1 MCPGLLLDPDRGTP
15 QNRGMA
21 RLFLLLVS
29 LAAATA
35 LAQAPARVALVVGN
49 AGYKDAPLANP
60 LNDARDMGKVLE
72 AAGFTVIRRE
82 NASLKELHLALRE
95 FGDKLGRNSTG
106 LFYFAGHGVQVRGR
120 NYLLPVDADIARED
134 EVAFNALDLAAVLE
148 KMESARSHTNIVI
161 LDACRNNPYPNRF
174 KLSVPGLAQVD
185 APAGS
190 IIAYATAPGS
200 TAADGAGKNG
210 LYTQYLVDQIARPG
224 LQIEE
229 VFKAVRAGVRR
240 DSQGKQVP
248 WESTSLETEFT
259 FKPAVVVATA
269 APAARPEASKASPP
283 RNVQV
288 AAGAPPHYV
297 VGDTWTYRVKNLLD
311 QGERLATWRITAIK
325 GDRVHYGAESESD
338 LLGNLIRF
346 KRGDV
351 RYRYEPAQMTY
362 MFPLSPGANWK
373 ASVVEH
379 VNDKVND
386 IEAEIRVI
394 GEEDIETPA
403 GKFRALRIERTSKW
417 KSREGKGSGAATW
430 TYWYSGAAKR
440 YVASEYLNISD
451 SGKKVRH
458 ERMDLEMYL
467 VQ

>member
-1 MCPGLLLDPDRGTP
+1 MV
-15 QNRGMA
+15 
-21 RLFLLLVS
+21 RLFLLIAS
-29 LAAATA
+29 LSTATA
-35 LAQAPARVALVVGN
+35 LAQAPARVALVIGN

-60 LNDARDMGKVLE
+60 INDARDMGKVLE
-72 AAGFTVIRRE
+72 ANGFTVIRRE

-148 KMESARSHTNIVI
+148 KMETARSHTNIVI

-210 LYTQYLVDQIARPG
+210 LYTQYLVEQVGKPG
-224 LQIEE
+224 LQIEN

-248 WESTSLETEFT
+248 WESTSLETEFF
-259 FKPAVVVATA
+259 FKPAVVVAVA
-269 APAARPEASKASPP
+269 APPPSPESTKSSLK

-288 AAGAPPHYV
+288 SVAAPPNFV
-297 VGDTWTYRVKNLLD
+297 VGDTWTYRMKNLLD
-311 QGERLATWRITAIK
+311 QGDRLSTWRVTEIK
-325 GDRVHYGAESESD
+325 GERVHFGPDNESD
-338 LLGNLIRF
+338 LLGNLIRLR
-346 KRGDV
+346 RGDL
-351 RYRYEPAQMTY
+351 RYRYEPSA
-362 MFPLSPGANWK
+362 MFALFPMSPGAKWK
-373 ASVVEH
+373 ATVVEY
-379 VNDKVND
+379 VNNNVND

-394 GEEDIETPA
+394 GEVDIETPA
-403 GKFRALRIERTSKW
+403 GKFRTMKVERTSKW
-417 KSREGKGSGAATW
+417 TPRNGKPGGTANW
-430 TYWYSGAAKR
+430 TYWYSGAVKR
-440 YVASEYLNISD
+440 FVASEYLNVAD
-451 SGKKVRH
+451 NGKKLRH
-458 ERMDLEMYL
+458 ERQDLESYQ

>member
-1 MCPGLLLDPDRGTP
+1 MRLDPDRATP
-15 QNRGMA
+15 QNQGMS
-21 RLFLLLVS
+21 RLVLLIAS
-29 LAAATA
+29 FAAATA
-35 LAQAPARVALVVGN
+35 LAQAPARVALVIGN

-210 LYTQYLVDQIARPG
+210 LYTHYLVDYLGKPG

-248 WESTSLETEFT
+248 WESTSLETEFF
-259 FKPAVVVATA
+259 FKPALVMAVA
-269 APAARPEASKASPP
+269 APPPGPASAKASPK
-283 RNVQV
+283 RDVQV
-288 AAGAPPHYV
+288 AAGAPPNYA
-297 VGDTWTYRVKNLLD
+297 VGDSWTYRVKNLLD
-311 QGERLATWRITAIK
+311 QGERLATWRVTAIT
-325 GDRVHYGAESESD
+325 GDRVHYGADSESD

-346 KRGDV
+346 KRGDLK
-351 RYRYEPAQMTY
+351 YRYEPSTMFTL
-362 MFPLSPGANWK
+362 FPLSPGANWK
-373 ASVVEH
+373 ARVVEH
-379 VNDKVND
+379 VNDSVND
-386 IEAEIRVI
+386 LEAEMRVI

-403 GKFRALRIERTSKW
+403 GRFRAVKVERTSKW
-417 KSREGKGSGAATW
+417 KPRNGKPGGVATT

-440 YVASEYLNISD
+440 LVASDYLNVSD
-451 SGKKVRH
+451 SGKYLRH
-458 ERMDLEMYL
+458 ERQELESFK